1 MRFQENPKESQT
13 KKNFKEGI
21 QEATIVNRFSSSH
34 LIIEKVGAA
43 LNYALKRVISAV
55 RAYRDVR
62 QSAFLLHLP
71 TVWDKIIFV
80 YIEGRIR
87 PDPGVHF
94 PDTQI

>member
-1 MRFQENPKESQT
+1 
-13 KKNFKEGI
+13 
-21 QEATIVNRFSSSH
+21 
-34 LIIEKVGAA
+34 
-43 LNYALKRVISAV
+43 VISAV